1 MADSQTAVATRPDA
15 ALMQQNQSED
25 EQQFKLAQRQAVA
38 LSQSS
43 LVPQQFKNNVPNCLI
58 AMNMAK
64 RLSADPLM
72 VMQNLYIVHE
82 KPGWSSKFLI
92 AACNQTG
99 RFSAIKYK
107 FDGEGDQYGCT
118 AYVTE
123 FATKEKIEGPKV
135 TLAMVRAEGWL
146 TKNGSKWKTMPELMF
161 RYRAASFFVNTTCP
175 EIAMGLQTR
184 EELEDV
190 IDIQSASP
198 SASLVALREQ
208 IEERH
213 QIGTA
218 KPIDEPTAAAASSD
232 VINATPVRAATL
244 SEIRKME
251 AVLTTVVWTAMLPD
265 GGMDEV
271 KTEEHGRSI
280 LQAMKD
286 LDQQNR
292 EERGQ

>member
-25 EQQFKLAQRQAVA
+25 EQQFALAQRQAAA
-38 LSQSS
+38 LSKSS
-43 LVPQQFKNNVPNCLI
+43 LVPQQFQGNMPNCLI

-64 RLSADPLM
+64 RLGADPLM
-72 VMQNLYIVHE
+72 VMQNLYIVHGR
-82 KPGWSSKFLI
+82 PSWSSTFLI
-92 AACNQTG
+92 ATLNQTR
-99 RFSAIKYK
+99 RFTPLQYQ
-107 FDGEGDQYGCT
+107 FDGEGDAYGCT
-118 AYVTE
+118 A
-123 FATKEKIEGPKV
+123 FAMDMATGTRIEGPKV
-135 TLAMVRAEGWL
+135 DWAMVKAEGWL
-146 TKNGSKWKTMPELMF
+146 SKNGSKWKTMAGLMF
-161 RYRAASFFVNTTCP
+161 RYRSASFFVKTVCP

-184 EELEDV
+184 EESDDFIDV
-190 IDIQSASP
+190 QTAKP
-198 SASLVALREQ
+198 SAALVALREQ

-213 QIGTA
+213 QIGAA
-218 KPIDEPTAAAASSD
+218 KPIEEPTASTSE

-251 AVLTTVVWTAMLPD
+251 AVLTTVVWTATLPD
-265 GGMDEV
+265 GGLDEV

-286 LDQQNR
+286 IDQQNR